1 MSDRHLP
8 VISRPASP
16 EFPSLVRSRVPSQS
30 QPALQSLPLVKASH
44 SSEMSPQKPSLAASC
59 PQLPGT
65 KARMRREQEENN
77 FLSRQQQHSG
87 LQSRRQRSMMQRD
100 ILRKSQAAED
110 VEFLGSKGKEG
121 FRTFLLKKF
130 GTIISG
136 WRALDADNSGRLGFV
151 EFCQACRVVGFHGN
165 FKKLWAELD
174 VRGGMVC
181 LADVDPEV
189 SRYLSAFKKALVKKY
204 GDLITAWFQCIDVH
218 RDGQVQEP
226 GFRRVVQL
234 LGLDLNPSKLFNMLR
249 SPSSK
254 ALTLLDFDPE
264 AWKKHMAGEGPEGP
278 EGPAVASSPKEEKK
292 EKAAAFRQALSR
304 RFGSLLHAW
313 REELD
318 PDGAGRV
325 TFGEFCLV
333 LSRLGLRGE
342 VRSLWTE
349 LTKKDETGF
358 LSFRDL
364 DPQTDQMVSEL
375 REKLTQ
381 EFQNMLLAWIKG
393 LDTRGTGL
401 VSEKQFLR
409 CCQKVGFTGDAKDLF
424 HRLKPDAGRSLM
436 TIQDFDTKA
445 FHALSRGDFRMLS
458 EPAQGYHGKSPLE
471 LTFHERNEAG
481 FFYQARRAADAARR
495 KEFAKACR
503 TAQPAF
509 CINTIEDFEDL
520 CIRKHGSLIAAWRQC
535 LDAHAN
541 GKLSFGEFCEA
552 LRRLGY
558 AGDFKSLF
566 KEYDKQQK
574 GFICLADLDPE
585 ADLLVADFLAL
596 LGEHFET
603 LDLAW
608 RDGFHQDPH
617 GSITRKDLLEA
628 CTTLR
633 YDHDP
638 EKLFKCL
645 QPSPGKVL
653 LTIWDLDPACS
664 RRRRRGMEVIIP
676 SAPRP
681 LSPTARENEKK
692 TFFLEDGSPTA
703 RSKNDKKFYTFIG
716 PSPAQN
722 LRQALRNHFGSTVA
736 AWRLAFDPH
745 FHGTCGFGMFMK
757 VLEECSFGG
766 KAQPLWQELS
776 GEENFITLK
785 NIDEPAASLMDS
797 FREQLLG
804 KFETIMD
811 AWYKLEE
818 VTSGL
823 VDEEGFLMALHSLRI
838 ASKNPAKLFKLL
850 LSRTSQRSVAAEDLQ
865 ALLVGVPP
873 EKRRELWGAPR
884 PRKNRQQS
892 KKAGK
897 ERTRPPKSRAPPERQ
912 EKLRARISEPRETES
927 STKVEFRPSRPQRME
942 EAPRDTRQAAAAA
955 AALAV
960 EEVLRFATD
969 AVAANAVAQSQAE
982 AAERSEASPYTSPDA
997 SPTASPEAS
1006 PTASQGTNP
1015 STKRKAAAS
1024 LLKAAKNGSLAKSL
1038 DTFEEA
1044 QVEAAPAES
1053 ANGPAEAEAAERSE
1067 ASPYTSPGASP
1078 TASPE
1083 ASPTSQGTNPSTK
1096 RKAAASLLKAAKN
1109 GSLAKSLDTFEEA
1122 QAAPTESANGPAEAE
1137 AAERSEASPY
1147 TTPGASPTASPEA
1160 SPTSQGT
1167 NPSTKRKAAA
1177 SLLKAAKNGSLAKSL
1192 DTFEEAQVE
1201 AAPAE
1206 SANGLAEVE
1215 GA

>member
-30 QPALQSLPLVKASH
+30 QPPLQSLPRVKASH

-292 EKAAAFRQALSR
+292 EKAAGFRQALSR

-349 LTKKDETGF
+349 LTKDETGF

-541 GKLSFGEFCEA
+541 GKPGPQRP
-552 LRRLGY
+552 RR
-558 AGDFKSLF
+558 S
-566 KEYDKQQK
+566 
-574 GFICLADLDPE
+574 
-585 ADLLVADFLAL
+585 
-596 LGEHFET
+596 
-603 LDLAW
+603 
-608 RDGFHQDPH
+608 
-617 GSITRKDLLEA
+617 
-628 CTTLR
+628 
-633 YDHDP
+633 
-638 EKLFKCL
+638 
-645 QPSPGKVL
+645 
-653 LTIWDLDPACS
+653 
-664 RRRRRGMEVIIP
+664 
-676 SAPRP
+676 
-681 LSPTARENEKK
+681 
-692 TFFLEDGSPTA
+692 
-703 RSKNDKKFYTFIG
+703 
-716 PSPAQN
+716 
-722 LRQALRNHFGSTVA
+722 
-736 AWRLAFDPH
+736 
-745 FHGTCGFGMFMK
+745 
-757 VLEECSFGG
+757 
-766 KAQPLWQELS
+766 
-776 GEENFITLK
+776 
-785 NIDEPAASLMDS
+785 
-797 FREQLLG
+797 
-804 KFETIMD
+804 
-811 AWYKLEE
+811 
-818 VTSGL
+818 
-823 VDEEGFLMALHSLRI
+823 
-838 ASKNPAKLFKLL
+838 LL
-850 LSRTSQRSVAAEDLQ
+850 LFPYGL
-865 ALLVGVPP
+865 
-873 EKRRELWGAPR
+873 
-884 PRKNRQQS
+884 
-892 KKAGK
+892 
-897 ERTRPPKSRAPPERQ
+897 
-912 EKLRARISEPRETES
+912 
-927 STKVEFRPSRPQRME
+927 
-942 EAPRDTRQAAAAA
+942 
-955 AALAV
+955 
-960 EEVLRFATD
+960 
-969 AVAANAVAQSQAE
+969 
-982 AAERSEASPYTSPDA
+982 SEASPGPKQALAGCPSRVRTRIHALAELSDIRAEMAGGQIIGAQQECAHLEVEANHLMNEEPQKPRQELEPTLCGIPMKWVSLVALTFQTTGQALLIKWSDA
-997 SPTASPEAS
+997 HGKKEYVASTVVFWTEVVKLI
-1006 PTASQGTNP
+1006 T
-1015 STKRKAAAS
+1015 S
-1024 LLKAAKNGSLAKSL
+1024 LLLVIR
-1038 DTFEEA
+1038 DTGALE
-1044 QVEAAPAES
+1044 
-1053 ANGPAEAEAAERSE
+1053 GLRCLER
-1067 ASPYTSPGASP
+1067 G
-1078 TASPE
+1078 
-1083 ASPTSQGTNPSTK
+1083 G
-1096 RKAAASLLKAAKN
+1096 R
-1109 GSLAKSLDTFEEA
+1109 
-1122 QAAPTESANGPAEAE
+1122 
-1137 AAERSEASPY
+1137 
-1147 TTPGASPTASPEA
+1147 
-1160 SPTSQGT
+1160 
-1167 NPSTKRKAAA
+1167 
-1177 SLLKAAKNGSLAKSL
+1177 
-1192 DTFEEAQVE
+1192 
-1201 AAPAE
+1201 
-1206 SANGLAEVE
+1206 
-1215 GA
+1215 

>member
-1 MSDRHLP
+1 DEQDDEWDEDCGSCPRNGFEVEDEAEDETGEFYQDDWNEFEGEDDYEEDEWESSYSSSEVDDSLRLWPDPFDQGTEASSAPSPTPSVAAEQVVGTVQWAETSLSVGLKVVCFSRPPDNLEASSEQGEGELQPITSAASPALPERGNLSGDFRSCPASYWARNGDRHLP

-218 RDGQVQEP
+218 RDGQVQVPRPRAVCPTPAQPAQGKPPMFGDYEAQRHWMELTTALPVQQWYEP
-226 GFRRVVQL
+226 GLDNDLQYWGLDYPPLTAFHSWLLGMIGRLVDPACFELHSSRGYEGVRCKVFMRLSVVVSDLLVYLPGALLASRSFGRHGPKRLALLWLLPPLLIIDHGHFQYNGVCFGLCLLGASFVARRDVVLASVFFTAALLFKQIALYYAPAFFFGILGLCLQRGAKGAVLGVAKAGATVLGMAGLLLSPWLLGPRPVQAVLQVLHRMFPFARGLYEDKVANFWCSISVVVKIQRLLPAHLVPPLCALCTLLALLPSALCTLRRSAGAGTFGAALFCSSLSFFLFAFQVHEKGVLFPAVACCLLPRRSRDWLLVLHFQMVSLFSMYPLMVKDQL
-234 LGLDLNPSKLFNMLR
+234 WLAYFGTQLCLLLLVGKGHRALVLLWVLVAGLLHGLHAWVPPPAKYPDLWTLLITGASCGYFLCALLGATVAQLRGAFDESKDESLAFAEWCNCCGLSRLGLDLNPSKLFNMLR

-541 GKLSFGEFCEA
+541 GK
-552 LRRLGY
+552 
-558 AGDFKSLF
+558 
-566 KEYDKQQK
+566 
-574 GFICLADLDPE
+574 
-585 ADLLVADFLAL
+585 
-596 LGEHFET
+596 
-603 LDLAW
+603 
-608 RDGFHQDPH
+608 
-617 GSITRKDLLEA
+617 
-628 CTTLR
+628 
-633 YDHDP
+633 
-638 EKLFKCL
+638 
-645 QPSPGKVL
+645 PG
-653 LTIWDLDPACS
+653 P
-664 RRRRRGMEVIIP
+664 
-676 SAPRP
+676 
-681 LSPTARENEKK
+681 
-692 TFFLEDGSPTA
+692 
-703 RSKNDKKFYTFIG
+703 
-716 PSPAQN
+716 Q
-722 LRQALRNHFGSTVA
+722 
-736 AWRLAFDPH
+736 
-745 FHGTCGFGMFMK
+745 
-757 VLEECSFGG
+757 
-766 KAQPLWQELS
+766 
-776 GEENFITLK
+776 
-785 NIDEPAASLMDS
+785 
-797 FREQLLG
+797 
-804 KFETIMD
+804 
-811 AWYKLEE
+811 
-818 VTSGL
+818 
-823 VDEEGFLMALHSLRI
+823 
-838 ASKNPAKLFKLL
+838 
-850 LSRTSQRSVAAEDLQ
+850 
-865 ALLVGVPP
+865 
-873 EKRRELWGAPR
+873 R
-884 PRKNRQQS
+884 PR
-892 KKAGK
+892 
-897 ERTRPPKSRAPPERQ
+897 
-912 EKLRARISEPRETES
+912 
-927 STKVEFRPSRPQRME
+927 
-942 EAPRDTRQAAAAA
+942 
-955 AALAV
+955 
-960 EEVLRFATD
+960 
-969 AVAANAVAQSQAE
+969 
-982 AAERSEASPYTSPDA
+982 
-997 SPTASPEAS
+997 
-1006 PTASQGTNP
+1006 
-1015 STKRKAAAS
+1015 
-1024 LLKAAKNGSLAKSL
+1024 
-1038 DTFEEA
+1038 
-1044 QVEAAPAES
+1044 
-1053 ANGPAEAEAAERSE
+1053 
-1067 ASPYTSPGASP
+1067 
-1078 TASPE
+1078 
-1083 ASPTSQGTNPSTK
+1083 
-1096 RKAAASLLKAAKN
+1096 
-1109 GSLAKSLDTFEEA
+1109 
-1122 QAAPTESANGPAEAE
+1122 
-1137 AAERSEASPY
+1137 
-1147 TTPGASPTASPEA
+1147 TTP
-1160 SPTSQGT
+1160 
-1167 NPSTKRKAAA
+1167 
-1177 SLLKAAKNGSLAKSL
+1177 
-1192 DTFEEAQVE
+1192 
-1201 AAPAE
+1201 
-1206 SANGLAEVE
+1206 
-1215 GA
+1215 